1 MSFIIVEEFE
11 KQIANFFD
19 SPYAVA
25 VDCCT
30 HGLEVCLRYTKEEII
45 RVPFRTYI
53 SIPFLASKLS
63 IKLEWKD
70 ENWNDYYYISERI
83 IDAAVLWKKD
93 SYIKNT
99 FMCISFQFR
108 KHLNLGRGGMILCP
122 DKHSYNELKKMI
134 YDGRDPNIPWRE
146 QNIESVGYHYYMTP
160 ETASKGIEKLPAAIK
175 RDPKKWKITE
185 WPDLRSMKVFNN
197 MK

>member
-11 KQIANFFD
+11 KKIANFFG

-30 HGLEVCLRYTKEEII
+30 HGLEVCLRHTKEKII
-45 RVPFRTYI
+45 KVPYRTYI
-53 SIPFLASKLS
+53 SIPFLANKLS
-63 IKLEWKD
+63 LKLEWKD
-70 ENWNDYYYISERI
+70 ENWNDYYYISEKI

-99 FMCISFQFR
+99 FMCISFQYR

-122 DKHSYNELKKMI
+122 DKNSYNKLKKMI

-160 ETASKGIEKLPAAIK
+160 ETASKGIEKLPEAIK
-175 RDPKKWKITE
+175 RNPKKWKITE
-185 WPDLRSMKVFNN
+185 WPDLRNMKVFKN
-197 MK
+197 M

>member
-11 KQIANFFD
+11 KKIANFFG

-30 HGLEVCLRYTKEEII
+30 HGLEVCLRHTKEKII
-45 RVPFRTYI
+45 KVPYRTYI
-53 SIPFLASKLS
+53 SIPFLANKLS
-63 IKLEWKD
+63 LKLEWKD
-70 ENWNDYYYISERI
+70 ENWNDYYYISEKI

-122 DKHSYNELKKMI
+122 DKNSYNKLKKMI

-160 ETASKGIEKLPAAIK
+160 ETASKGIEKLPEAIK
-175 RDPKKWKITE
+175 RNPKKWKITE
-185 WPDLRSMKVFNN
+185 WPDLRNMKVFKN
-197 MK
+197 M